1 MNTCNM
7 LTGVPQVNFKR
18 PLNGDNH
25 INMLEHIINPKNFNL
40 FFAYPKGK
48 NIK

>member
-25 INMLEHIINPKNFNL
+25 VNMLSTLLIQKFSISSLLIQKEKT
-40 FFAYPKGK
+40 
-48 NIK
+48 

>member
-1 MNTCNM
+1 MNTGNV

-25 INMLEHIINPKNFNL
+25 INMLSTLLIQKNVNL
-40 FFAYPKGK
+40 FFAYSKGK